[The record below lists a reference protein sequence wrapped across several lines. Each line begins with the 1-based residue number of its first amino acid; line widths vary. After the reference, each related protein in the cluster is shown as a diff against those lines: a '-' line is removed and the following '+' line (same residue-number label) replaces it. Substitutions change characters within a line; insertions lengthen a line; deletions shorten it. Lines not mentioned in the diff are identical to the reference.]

1 MGIKL
6 SKYTCTINS
15 DVLKQRIDE
24 IEGGNSS
31 LSFVVTDKID
41 NSYFDSFISCN
52 ALLNQFLSETFNE
65 SIAVLDKNSLNQI
78 LQGTFFRKKIFA
90 LIISDSKV
98 VGYQEVSIES
108 TNRATL
114 ENLYLSS
121 AYRNKNLGIWL
132 VGAVLLEIKSKYP
145 DIKLLETNVNDTNKR
160 ALNTLNK
167 FDFFHKY
174 SIEEILK
181 NRN

>member
-24 IEGGNSS
+24 IEGDNSS

-52 ALLNQFLSETFNE
+52 EILNQFLSETFNE
-65 SIAVLDKNSLNQI
+65 SIAVLDENSLNQI

-90 LIISDSKV
+90 LIISASEI
-98 VGYQEVSIES
+98 VGYQEVTIEGM
-108 TNRATL
+108 NRATL
-114 ENLYLSS
+114 ENLYLST
-121 AYRNKNLGIWL
+121 NLRKRKLGKWL
-132 VGAVLLEIKSKYP
+132 IGAALLEVKSKYP
-145 DIKLLETNVNDTNKR
+145 DIKLLETNVNDTNES

>member
-24 IEGGNSS
+24 IEGNNSR

-41 NSYFDSFISCN
+41 RSLFDSFISCN
-52 ALLNQFLSETFNE
+52 QLLNNYLSETFNE
-65 SIAVLDKNSLNQI
+65 PIAVLDENSLNQI
-78 LQGTFFRKKIFA
+78 IQGTFFINKIFA
-90 LIISDSKV
+90 LIISDGEV

-121 AYRNKNLGIWL
+121 DYRNRNLGMWL
-132 VGAVLLEIKSKYP
+132 VSTVLLEIKSKYP

-167 FDFFHKY
+167 FGFFHKY
-174 SIEEILK
+174 SIEDILK